1 MGAEARPLILVSND
15 DGIRSAGLRTLA
27 DSLAPLGT
35 VVVVAPDRERSAT
48 GHSLTLTR
56 PLRVTPVDEH
66 WYSVDGTPT
75 DCITLA
81 VMELLPRR
89 PQLVAA
95 GINHGS
101 NLGDDVTYSG
111 TVASAMEATL
121 QGIPAFAISLAGEGP
136 FDFRPAGRCAHRLAR
151 EVLRR
156 GLPRDTLLNV
166 NVPNLPF
173 EAIQGWAVTCQGR
186 RVYNESVVRKI
197 DPRGLTYYWIGGA
210 SCSWRAGAETD
221 HEAVTQGWVSL
232 TPLHLD
238 LTNHRVLSELRGW
251 RLSMNGD
258 GDGGSVG

>member
-1 MGAEARPLILVSND
+1 MGGEARPLILVSND
-15 DGIRSAGLRTLA
+15 DGIRAAGLRTLV

-56 PLRVTPVDEH
+56 PLRVTTVDEN

-81 VMELLPRR
+81 VMELLPRPPR
-89 PQLVAA
+89 LVAA

-121 QGIPAFAISLAGEGP
+121 QGIPAFAISLAGDGTP
-136 FDFRPAGRCAHRLAR
+136 DFRAAGRCARRLAH
-151 EVLRR
+151 EVLQR
-156 GLPRDTLLNV
+156 GLPQDTLLNV
-166 NVPNLPF
+166 NVPNLSL
-173 EAIQGWAVTCQGR
+173 EAIHGWAVTCQGR
-186 RVYNESVVRKI
+186 RIYNESVVRKT
-197 DPRGLTYYWIGGA
+197 DPRGHPYYWIGGA
-210 SCSWRAGAETD
+210 SCSWQAGAETD
-221 HEAVTQGWVSL
+221 HEAVKHGWVSV

-238 LTNHRVLSELRGW
+238 LTNHRVLSDLRGW

-258 GDGGSVG
+258 GDTHGAG